1 MPLHKWR
8 GMYWQKR
15 IKTLF
20 VYSGILLCVCQSL
33 SRVRLFETPWIVARQ
48 ASLLMEFSR
57 PENWR
62 GLPFSS
68 PGDLLHPGI
77 KPASPVSSGSAGRF
91 FTTEPL
97 GKPLLNSRTKLILIA
112 PLSLNFRQYTGWNIF
127 ACVCVCMYSLTYT
140 TIL

>member
-1 MPLHKWR
+1 
-8 GMYWQKR
+8 MYWQKR

-68 PGDLLHPGI
+68 PGDLLNPGI
-77 KPASPVSSGSAGRF
+77 EPGSPALPADSLPYEPPGSH
-91 FTTEPL
+91 
-97 GKPLLNSRTKLILIA
+97 
-112 PLSLNFRQYTGWNIF
+112 
-127 ACVCVCMYSLTYT
+127 YSAIKRNKIVPCKDLDGPRDCHTQ
-140 TIL
+140 